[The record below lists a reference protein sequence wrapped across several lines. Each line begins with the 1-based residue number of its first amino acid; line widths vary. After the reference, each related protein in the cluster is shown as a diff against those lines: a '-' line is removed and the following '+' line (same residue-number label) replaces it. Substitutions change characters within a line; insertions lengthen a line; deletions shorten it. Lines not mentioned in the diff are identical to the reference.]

1 MKPLIVIPADC
12 RIQGQQM
19 FHMVSEKYLRAVTDA
34 VDGIP
39 FIIPVMADQ
48 ISLDEV
54 LDHAD
59 GLLLPGSPSNIEPH
73 HYGASPSESGTEH
86 DPARDAFTLPLIRA
100 ALARGIPIF
109 AICRGFQE
117 MNVALGG
124 SLHQRVHE
132 RAGMNDHRE
141 NPFQSLEVQYG
152 PAHDVRILPGGLLA
166 SLLDRPKL
174 SVNSLHGQGVDRLA
188 FGVRIEAVA
197 DDGLVEAFTVPDA
210 HAFNLAVQWHPEWH
224 VTANPVSMVL
234 FEAFGSACRAHMSEE
249 GA

>member
-12 RIQGQQM
+12 RIQGQQKI
-19 FHMVSEKYLRAVTDA
+19 HMVSEKYLRAVTDA
-34 VDGIP
+34 VRGIP
-39 FIIPVMADQ
+39 FIIPVIADS
-48 ISLDEV
+48 ISLDDV
-54 LDHAD
+54 LNHAD

-73 HYGASPSESGTEH
+73 HYGALPSVPGTEH

-100 ALARGIPIF
+100 ALLRGIPIF

-124 SLHQRVHE
+124 TLHQRVHE
-132 RAGMNDHRE
+132 ITGMNDHRE
-141 NPFQSLEVQYG
+141 DQFQSLEVQYG

-174 SVNSLHGQGVDRLA
+174 QVNSLHWQGVDRLA
-188 FGVRIEAVA
+188 SGVQIEAIA
-197 DDGLVEAFTVPDA
+197 DDGLVEAFTIPKA

-224 VTANPVSMVL
+224 VTTNTDSMAL
-234 FEAFGSACRAHMSEE
+234 FEAFGNACRAHMSE